1 MNDNNN
7 DEFLISGKSSFCY
20 DVPFRVHETGTEKIE
35 KPLVLYLHGFKDN
48 LEVFSERCSEIV
60 DKVEAYH
67 LFIQGPYPIYD
78 RRSKKKVKDWGA
90 SWYLYDG
97 EQEQFLSSLEQTS
110 VFIDKIL
117 KEMKNSIKVERTCL
131 IGYSMGG
138 YLAGYYSLT
147 RPKLVNELIVAGAR
161 IKTEILEEKWE
172 LISHLN
178 ILALHGE
185 HDKLVD
191 YQPQRNEI
199 KRLINHNV
207 SAEFKLIDQKHRFN
221 DEFISL
227 ICEWL
232 SNKNYRLFNTI
243 K

>member
-1 MNDNNN
+1 MNDN
-7 DEFLISGKSSFCY
+7 DEFLISGKTSFCY
-20 DVPFRVHETGTEKIE
+20 DVPYRVYDTGIEKIE

-48 LEVFSERCSEIV
+48 LGLFHKRCSEIV
-60 DKVEAYH
+60 DNIEAYH
-67 LFIQGPYPIYD
+67 LFIQGPYPVYD

-97 EQEQFLSSLEQTS
+97 EQEQFMSSLEKTS
-110 VFIDKIL
+110 DFIDKIL
-117 KEMKNSIKVERTCL
+117 LEIKNLINVERICL
-131 IGYSMGG
+131 IGFSMGG
-138 YLAGYYSLT
+138 YLAGYYALT
-147 RPKLVNELIVAGAR
+147 RAKLVNELIVAGAR
-161 IKTEILEEKWE
+161 IKTEILEGKWE

-199 KRLINHNV
+199 KRLTNQRV
-207 SAEFKLIDQKHRFN
+207 SAEFKLIDQKHNFN
-221 DEFISL
+221 DEFVSL

-232 SNKNYRLFNTI
+232 SNKDYRIYNTI